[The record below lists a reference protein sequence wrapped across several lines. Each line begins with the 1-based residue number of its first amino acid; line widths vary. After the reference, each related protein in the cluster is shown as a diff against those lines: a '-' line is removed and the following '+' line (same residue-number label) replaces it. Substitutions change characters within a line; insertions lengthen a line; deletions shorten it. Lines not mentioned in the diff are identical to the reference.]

1 MVIVSLYNFIDVGL
15 RMTVFKQAQDPWI
28 TPSAVE
34 PSTTTLDKNGNPI
47 TTTVQTAEERAARK
61 TEIAAENT
69 QRLVAD
75 RQRRLSTNIAV
86 FIVGFGLLTPTG
98 IRLDRLGRS
107 IEGRPPTP
115 EEGQQL
121 QYLSERVKKLSRVN
135 FIFVAI
141 AIVTMVTA
149 KLFL

>member
-1 MVIVSLYNFIDVGL
+1 MKVSHLIRSIYLYVATLIGLVMVIVSLYNFIDVGL

-86 FIVGFGLLTPTG
+86 FIVGLPVFLYHW
-98 IRLDRLGRS
+98 RLARNEHRD
-107 IEGRPPTP
+107 T
-115 EEGQQL
+115 
-121 QYLSERVKKLSRVN
+121 
-135 FIFVAI
+135 
-141 AIVTMVTA
+141 
-149 KLFL
+149 